1 MTAPDDGTRPGLATA
16 SGDARR
22 PGAPGLQD
30 QPAGDPAPRAERSR
44 HNPAGPVGALLRSEG
59 APRTVD
65 PPSGLSTLPDDAPDP
80 RAEASG
86 GVGPGE
92 VRTGRARA
100 MRVASVIS
108 EAWRNVATGTTR
120 APLFAAVLVVVV
132 GALAVVDV
140 RAVVGVIEGAREYRD
155 AGASVQ
161 ILEAAGQVDG
171 ARCEALAA
179 VDGVHAAGALRA
191 GEPLRALNLPSSEL
205 TGFEATP
212 GLLGALDRGR
222 IAGAGLWLSADL
234 AEALG
239 ASAGDSIATNAG
251 PARVGA
257 VYPYPDDGRDRAL
270 GYAAVAPVP
279 ATGLFD
285 SCWVEIWPVD
295 PETATLLRTTLV
307 ADPSSEAQPTQ
318 KQLNGRLGATYDA
331 SAEFSGRLTKPAPI
345 AAVVLGL
352 ALGFAAVRLRRLE
365 LAAALHARVPRA
377 ALTWQVLLETAVWTG
392 AAVIVT
398 VPVLW
403 WLAAGAGLPA
413 DQVSTWVIGMR
424 TVLAGA
430 GAVLVGAVV
439 GALATRE
446 KHLFKYF
453 KER

>member
-1 MTAPDDGTRPGLATA
+1 MTATDQGLPVPDGAARPGIATPPGNSLPSGGGTPADPITGSSGVNSPDDGAH
-16 SGDARR
+16 
-22 PGAPGLQD
+22 
-30 QPAGDPAPRAERSR
+30 PRAEVS
-44 HNPAGPVGALLRSEG
+44 GA
-59 APRTVD
+59 
-65 PPSGLSTLPDDAPDP
+65 
-80 RAEASG
+80 
-86 GVGPGE
+86 VGPGE
-92 VRTGRARA
+92 EAVRPVRARA
-100 MRVASVIS
+100 MRAASVVS
-108 EAWRNVATGTTR
+108 EAWRNVAAGTTR
-120 APLFAAVLVVVV
+120 ATLFAAVLVVVV
-132 GALAVVDV
+132 GSLAAVDV

-161 ILEAAGQVDG
+161 ILEASGQIDG
-171 ARCEALAA
+171 ARCEALAG
-179 VDGVHAAGALRA
+179 VDGVNAAGALRT

-205 TGFEATP
+205 TGLEATP

-222 IAGAGLWLSADL
+222 VAGAGLWLSADL

-239 ASAGDSIATNAG
+239 ATTGDSIATSTG

-279 ATGLFD
+279 AAGLFD

-295 PETATLLRTTLV
+295 PETATLVRTALV
-307 ADPSSEAQPTQ
+307 ADPASEVQPTQ

-331 SAEFSGRLTKPAPI
+331 SAEFRDRLTKPAPI
-345 AAVVLGL
+345 AAAFLGL
-352 ALGFAAVRLRRLE
+352 ALGFAAIRLRRLE

-377 ALTWQVLLETAVWTG
+377 ALTWQVLLETATWTG
-392 AAVIVT
+392 AAVVVA
-398 VPVLW
+398 VPALW
-403 WLAAGAGLPA
+403 WLTAGAGLPA

-430 GAVLVGAVV
+430 GAVLLGAVL

>member
-1 MTAPDDGTRPGLATA
+1 MTTTEHDTLPDDGTRPGLAADLFTPTPP
-16 SGDARR
+16 DD
-22 PGAPGLQD
+22 GAH
-30 QPAGDPAPRAERSR
+30 PRAQVS
-44 HNPAGPVGALLRSEG
+44 
-59 APRTVD
+59 D
-65 PPSGLSTLPDDAPDP
+65 
-80 RAEASG
+80 

-92 VRTGRARA
+92 VRPVRARA
-100 MRVASVIS
+100 MRAGSVVS
-108 EAWRNVATGTTR
+108 EAWRNIATGTTR
-120 APLFAAVLVVVV
+120 ATLFAAVLVAVV
-132 GALAVVDV
+132 GALAAVDV
-140 RAVVGVIEGAREYRD
+140 RAVVGVIDGAREYRD

-161 ILEAAGQVDG
+161 ILQASGHVDG
-171 ARCEALAA
+171 ARCEALNG
-179 VDGVHAAGALRA
+179 VDGVNAAGALRT
-191 GEPLRALNLPSSEL
+191 GTPLRALNLPSSEL

-212 GLLGALDRGR
+212 GLLGTLDRGR
-222 IAGAGLWLSADL
+222 VAGAGLWLSADL

-239 ASAGDSIATNAG
+239 AVPGDTIATSTG

-295 PETATLLRTTLV
+295 PETATLLRTTVV
-307 ADPSSEAQPTQ
+307 ADASSEVQPTQ

-331 SAEFSGRLTKPAPI
+331 GAEFAGRLTKPAPI

-352 ALGFAAVRLRRLE
+352 GLGFVAIRMRRLE

-377 ALTWQVLLETAVWTG
+377 ALTWQVLLETAAWT
-392 AAVIVT
+392 AAGVVVT

-403 WLAAGAGLPA
+403 WLAGSGLAA
-413 DQVSTWVIGMR
+413 DHLSTWVIGMR

-430 GAVLVGAVV
+430 GAVLVGAVA

>member
-1 MTAPDDGTRPGLATA
+1 MTAPDDGARPGLATA
-16 SGDARR
+16 PGEAHR

-30 QPAGDPAPRAERSR
+30 LS
-44 HNPAGPVGALLRSEG
+44 
-59 APRTVD
+59 VD
-65 PPSGLSTLPDDAPDP
+65 EPTRPDVVAHS

-86 GVGPGE
+86 GVGQGDVP
-92 VRTGRARA
+92 RYRARA
-100 MRVASVIS
+100 MRAASVVS
-108 EAWRNVATGTTR
+108 EAWRNVTTGTTR
-120 APLFAAVLVVVV
+120 ATLFAAVLVVVV
-132 GALAVVDV
+132 GSLAAVDV

-161 ILEAAGQVDG
+161 ILEATGQVDG
-171 ARCEALAA
+171 ARCEALAG
-179 VDGVHAAGALRA
+179 VDGVNAAGALRTGA
-191 GEPLRALNLPSSEL
+191 PLRALNLPSSEL

-222 IAGAGLWLSADL
+222 VAGVGLWLSADL

-239 ASAGDSIATNAG
+239 ATVGDSIATSTG
-251 PARVGA
+251 PARVSA

-279 ATGLFD
+279 AAGLFD

-295 PETATLLRTTLV
+295 PETATLLRTVVV
-307 ADPSSEAQPTQ
+307 ADPSSEVQPTQ

-331 SAEFSGRLTKPAPI
+331 SAEFSGRLTKPAPV
-345 AAVVLGL
+345 AAAVLGL
-352 ALGFAAVRLRRLE
+352 ALGFVAVRLRRLE
-365 LAAALHARVPRA
+365 LAAALHARVPRT
-377 ALTWQVLLETAVWTG
+377 ALTWQVLLETAAWTG
-392 AAVIVT
+392 AGIVVT

-403 WLAAGAGLPA
+403 WLAAGAGPAA
-413 DQVSTWVIGMR
+413 DQVSTWVLGMR

-439 GALATRE
+439 GALTTRE